1 MLISPREIIAE
12 CVEKINEE
20 YFYVPAHQTIYVVLV
35 ELWNAGQG
43 IDLITFTQVL
53 RDRNLLETVGGAS
66 AVTSL
71 FTFVPTAANVT
82 YYLEI
87 VREKY
92 ILRQII
98 AACTESVRRSF
109 EEQDEVHNLLDEV
122 EQKIFSVGEDRFKG
136 QVLTMKDQVMEAIE
150 AIEHLYER
158 RGGITGISTGFAELD
173 RMTNGLHESEMI
185 VIAARPSMGKCLA
198 FDSMILLSDGSLATI
213 EQLYRKR
220 EARLLTLT
228 QNWKLDLASPSH
240 FVDDG
245 LKPVFRVTT
254 RLGKVVEATLPHPFL
269 TISGWTKL
277 SELKAG
283 DRIAV
288 PRKLDVF
295 GRRRW
300 KECEVKLLA
309 YLIGDGCL
317 TGKNPRFTNGNPIVQ
332 KEFAEA
338 VGEFGGLKTRLS
350 DSNGT
355 RASSFRVASDR
366 ELIRKGR
373 VDFGATLSKAIV
385 SSGQSS
391 RQIALAAGVSPVSV
405 HEWKKGNC
413 APTRQAFSQLCGVLE
428 TLPAALAPTGLE
440 AISKNSRNPLTL
452 WLDQLGIWG
461 RDAHAKQIPAP
472 VFTLVRP
479 QLALFLN
486 RLFATDGWAT
496 VLRSGQ
502 AQLGYATV
510 SKELAQQVQHLL
522 LRFGIIASLR
532 KRSVKYNSTRRTAWQ
547 LDITDRL
554 SIQTFIAEIGIF
566 GKEEAATAVSCVLAN
581 RKYQT
586 NRDLIPRGIW
596 VSIAQNKGSESWAA
610 LARRAEIRGHTDI
623 HVGRRSPTR
632 QRLATLAVALKN
644 DSLRQLAES
653 DVYWDEIVSIESVG
667 SKQVYDLTIPKTH
680 NFVANDICVHNTALA
695 MNIAE
700 HVAINEKLPV
710 AVFSLEMSSQQL
722 VQRLLCSRA
731 RVNLQKVRDGFLAE
745 RDFPSLTAAA
755 SKLAE
760 AQIFIDDSASLSILE
775 LRAKARRLKAQKDIK
790 LIVVDYLQLLRST
803 TRRAQDNR
811 QLEISEISAG
821 LKGLAKELKVP
832 VLVLAQL
839 NRQPEARTG
848 GKPRLSDLR
857 ESGSIEQDADLV
869 GLLVRPEIYEED
881 EDARA
886 EKAGEAE
893 LIIAK
898 QRNGPVGE
906 VSLTFLKEF
915 TRFEDRARNVPEPM
929 S

>member
-1 MLISPREIIAE
+1 MAPQSSAWTGEKPRKAGNGAGRGSAARSGEKVVPISPTGSAQDIHRTPPHSIEAEQGVLGSMLLSPRQAIAE
-12 CVEKINEE
+12 CVEKIDEQ
-20 YFYVPAHQTIYVVLV
+20 YFYVPAHQTIYTVLV

-53 RDRNLLETVGGAS
+53 RDRNLLDAVGGAA

-87 VREKY
+87 VRDKY
-92 ILRQII
+92 ILREII
-98 AACTESVRRSF
+98 SACTESVRRSF
-109 EEQDEVHNLLDEV
+109 EEQDEVHNILDEV

-150 AIEHLYER
+150 AIEQLYER

-185 VIAARPSMGKCLA
+185 VIAARPSMGK
-198 FDSMILLSDGSLATI
+198 
-213 EQLYRKR
+213 
-220 EARLLTLT
+220 
-228 QNWKLDLASPSH
+228 
-240 FVDDG
+240 
-245 LKPVFRVTT
+245 
-254 RLGKVVEATLPHPFL
+254 
-269 TISGWTKL
+269 
-277 SELKAG
+277 
-283 DRIAV
+283 
-288 PRKLDVF
+288 
-295 GRRRW
+295 
-300 KECEVKLLA
+300 
-309 YLIGDGCL
+309 
-317 TGKNPRFTNGNPIVQ
+317 
-332 KEFAEA
+332 
-338 VGEFGGLKTRLS
+338 
-350 DSNGT
+350 
-355 RASSFRVASDR
+355 
-366 ELIRKGR
+366 
-373 VDFGATLSKAIV
+373 
-385 SSGQSS
+385 
-391 RQIALAAGVSPVSV
+391 
-405 HEWKKGNC
+405 
-413 APTRQAFSQLCGVLE
+413 
-428 TLPAALAPTGLE
+428 
-440 AISKNSRNPLTL
+440 
-452 WLDQLGIWG
+452 
-461 RDAHAKQIPAP
+461 
-472 VFTLVRP
+472 
-479 QLALFLN
+479 
-486 RLFATDGWAT
+486 
-496 VLRSGQ
+496 
-502 AQLGYATV
+502 
-510 SKELAQQVQHLL
+510 
-522 LRFGIIASLR
+522 
-532 KRSVKYNSTRRTAWQ
+532 
-547 LDITDRL
+547 
-554 SIQTFIAEIGIF
+554 
-566 GKEEAATAVSCVLAN
+566 
-581 RKYQT
+581 
-586 NRDLIPRGIW
+586 
-596 VSIAQNKGSESWAA
+596 
-610 LARRAEIRGHTDI
+610 
-623 HVGRRSPTR
+623 
-632 QRLATLAVALKN
+632 
-644 DSLRQLAES
+644 
-653 DVYWDEIVSIESVG
+653 
-667 SKQVYDLTIPKTH
+667 
-680 NFVANDICVHNTALA
+680 TALA

-745 RDFPSLTAAA
+745 RDFPSLTAAS

-881 EDARA
+881 EEARA

-906 VSLTFLKEF
+906 IPLTFLKEF
-915 TRFEDRARNVPEPM
+915 TRFETRARNVSDPDEAF
-929 S
+929 

>member
-12 CVEKINEE
+12 CVEKINEN
-20 YFYVPAHQTIYVVLV
+20 YFYVPAHQTIYLVLV

-53 RDRNLLETVGGAS
+53 RDRNVLETVGGAS

-87 VREKY
+87 VRDKF

-109 EEQDEVHNLLDEV
+109 EEQDEVHTRLDEV
-122 EQKIFSVGEDRFKG
+122 EQKIFAVGEDRFKG

-150 AIEHLYER
+150 AIEQLYER

-173 RMTNGLHESEMI
+173 RMTNGLHEAEMI
-185 VIAARPSMGKCLA
+185 VIAARPSMGK
-198 FDSMILLSDGSLATI
+198 
-213 EQLYRKR
+213 
-220 EARLLTLT
+220 
-228 QNWKLDLASPSH
+228 
-240 FVDDG
+240 
-245 LKPVFRVTT
+245 
-254 RLGKVVEATLPHPFL
+254 
-269 TISGWTKL
+269 
-277 SELKAG
+277 
-283 DRIAV
+283 
-288 PRKLDVF
+288 
-295 GRRRW
+295 
-300 KECEVKLLA
+300 
-309 YLIGDGCL
+309 
-317 TGKNPRFTNGNPIVQ
+317 
-332 KEFAEA
+332 
-338 VGEFGGLKTRLS
+338 
-350 DSNGT
+350 
-355 RASSFRVASDR
+355 
-366 ELIRKGR
+366 
-373 VDFGATLSKAIV
+373 
-385 SSGQSS
+385 
-391 RQIALAAGVSPVSV
+391 
-405 HEWKKGNC
+405 
-413 APTRQAFSQLCGVLE
+413 
-428 TLPAALAPTGLE
+428 
-440 AISKNSRNPLTL
+440 
-452 WLDQLGIWG
+452 
-461 RDAHAKQIPAP
+461 
-472 VFTLVRP
+472 
-479 QLALFLN
+479 
-486 RLFATDGWAT
+486 
-496 VLRSGQ
+496 
-502 AQLGYATV
+502 
-510 SKELAQQVQHLL
+510 
-522 LRFGIIASLR
+522 
-532 KRSVKYNSTRRTAWQ
+532 
-547 LDITDRL
+547 
-554 SIQTFIAEIGIF
+554 
-566 GKEEAATAVSCVLAN
+566 
-581 RKYQT
+581 
-586 NRDLIPRGIW
+586 
-596 VSIAQNKGSESWAA
+596 
-610 LARRAEIRGHTDI
+610 
-623 HVGRRSPTR
+623 
-632 QRLATLAVALKN
+632 
-644 DSLRQLAES
+644 
-653 DVYWDEIVSIESVG
+653 
-667 SKQVYDLTIPKTH
+667 
-680 NFVANDICVHNTALA
+680 TALA

-803 TRRAQDNR
+803 TRRAMDNR
-811 QLEISEISAG
+811 QLEISEISSG

-832 VLVLAQL
+832 VVVLAQL

-906 VSLTFLKEF
+906 IALTFLKEF
-915 TRFEDRARNVPEPM
+915 TRFEDRARNVAEPL
-929 S
+929 